1 MSWNNKWK
9 SDSFG
14 NSISNIFKKRWCF
27 GHVDSPAHAM
37 RLWGRLSC
45 GECQWGCWN
54 AASQGPSWCAKMCRT
69 VAKQMC
75 LQKGPWDSEIQLCW
89 YEKYIYLKNELL
101 FYYSTSTGCLFM
113 QPLPTLKRP
122 FSVPIFEN
130 GVLIWVFFFSGPPQS
145 FLPKPTDGT
154 DGTRFHS
161 KKWCHHLGL
170 HPTLFLGR
178 FSKFFQM
185 WIFEAT
191 PKQRDRGF
199 RANTIVCQCFWW
211 FCWVSRLLNHHN

>member
-1 MSWNNKWK
+1 MKIRQLWK
-9 SDSFG
+9 LNQQYLQETMVFRSRRFSG
-14 NSISNIFKKRWCF
+14 TC
-27 GHVDSPAHAM
+27 HEVM
-37 RLWGRLSC
+37 RKTELRRVPMRMLKC
-45 GECQWGCWN
+45 GVPRTKLMCQK
-54 AASQGPSWCAKMCRT
+54 CAE
-69 VAKQMC
+69 Q
-75 LQKGPWDSEIQLCW
+75 LQNRCHLHKGPWDSEIQLCW

-178 FSKFFQM
+178 FSIFFQM

-191 PKQRDRGF
+191 PK
-199 RANTIVCQCFWW
+199 
-211 FCWVSRLLNHHN
+211 